1 MAAGGISIHAL
12 REEGDDVFQIIS
24 AVDVAF
30 LSTPS
35 ARRATQSRPACDNI
49 SLYFYPRPPRGGR
62 QAPPP
67 HDSEGNQFLSTPSAR
82 RATSSAWSAGRPAR
96 ISIHALREEG
106 DLLPVRGCG
115 AAGRF
120 LSTPSARRATAVA
133 DGACSKPP
141 HFYPRPP
148 RGGRRAAPAR
158 RTHTPPFLSTPSAR
172 RATGAA
178 AMAAAVNSYFYPRP
192 PRGGRLAAM
201 LPPPPFFSI
210 SIHAL
215 REEGDNARTALPD
228 RQADFYPRPPRGG
241 RPCTACMDAVI
252 SCDFYP
258 RPPRGGRLYKRSH
271 VLSRRQFLSTP
282 SARRA
287 TDVPCDALHFPGIS
301 IHALREEGDSVQV
314 STTRIFSLISI
325 HALREEGDE
334 PLKIAFV
341 CAINFYPRPPRGG
354 RPTQAARF
362 IVVGGISIHALRE
375 EGDRSDHR
383 CLTAPVQFL
392 STPSARRA
400 TLCSLFHCF
409 AV

>member
-1 MAAGGISIHAL
+1 M
-12 REEGDDVFQIIS
+12 
-24 AVDVAF
+24 
-30 LSTPS
+30 
-35 ARRATQSRPACDNI
+35 
-49 SLYFYPRPPRGGR
+49 
-62 QAPPP
+62 
-67 HDSEGNQFLSTPSAR
+67 
-82 RATSSAWSAGRPAR
+82 
-96 ISIHALREEG
+96 
-106 DLLPVRGCG
+106 
-115 AAGRF
+115 
-120 LSTPSARRATAVA
+120 A

-141 HFYPRPP
+141 H
-148 RGGRRAAPAR
+148 
-158 RTHTPPFLSTPSAR
+158 
-172 RATGAA
+172 
-178 AMAAAVNSYFYPRP
+178 FYPRP

-325 HALREEGDE
+325 HALREEGDGRYQVRQRHFE
-334 PLKIAFV
+334 KFLSTPSARRATDAGHQIDVVVNISIHALREEGDVEFRKDGGGL
-341 CAINFYPRPPRGG
+341 CNFYPRPPRGG
-354 RPTQAARF
+354 RHDASP
-362 IVVGGISIHALRE
+362 
-375 EGDRSDHR
+375 
-383 CLTAPVQFL
+383 APAGSESFL

-400 TLCSLFHCF
+400 TGHRLNRKEDT
-409 AV
+409 